1 MIAPQKLTAAL
12 RSLQTTPTRWF
23 AVLGASA
30 VLLLVPFL
38 LRLDGRPH
46 ADWLNFI
53 GRFHPLLVHLPIG
66 MLVLL
71 PLLEIAGTANP
82 ALREA
87 AGFVLRIA
95 VVFCAITLTL
105 GIVLAY
111 GSGVTGTTVTLHMW
125 SGILLLIGLLLCFT
139 VRPEW
144 AAGQAPRVY
153 PMVLAGTLLTLVC
166 TGHLGGSLTH
176 GSEYLVRYLPGPLK
190 RFIASG
196 SQGSDAAYVG
206 SVYMR
211 SIHPILDAKCVACH
225 GANKQH
231 AGLRL
236 DLYELLMNGG
246 KHGPVLAPRNAEGSL
261 LLERVTLSPSDRHFM
276 PAEGRTP
283 LTSDEI
289 SAIRAWILAGASPSA
304 TSVPGITLAAM
315 NAALPLEPVGD
326 YSSLMKQIRQMQQ
339 SSGAKLV
346 AVSATPSDGLILRT
360 IDMAASFDDAQLA
373 HFQQF
378 APFIA
383 EAELARTAV
392 TDASMDTISKF
403 THLRALHLE
412 GTALTGTTLAKLSP
426 LSELTYLNLSGTKV
440 TSSALAPLR
449 DMPNLRHL
457 YLFDTPAESASTAA
471 PTTLK
476 TPRSRTDGGAQQMP
490 AIQHH

>member
-1 MIAPQKLTAAL
+1 LIALQKLTATL
-12 RSLQTTPTRWF
+12 RSLRTQTTPTRWF
-23 AVLGASA
+23 AVLATST
-30 VLLLVPFL
+30 VLVLIPFL

-46 ADWLNFI
+46 ADWLQLL

-71 PLLEIAGTANP
+71 PLLEIAGTAKP

-87 AGFVLRIA
+87 AEFVLPIA
-95 VVFCAITLTL
+95 VVLCAITLTL
-105 GIVLAY
+105 GILLAY

-139 VRPEW
+139 LRPAW

-153 PMVLAGTLLTLVC
+153 PLVLAGTLLTLIW

-176 GSEYLVRYLPGPLK
+176 GSEYLVRYLPGPVK
-190 RFIASG
+190 RLIASG

-225 GANKQH
+225 GANKEQ

-236 DLYELLMNGG
+236 DLYELLLKGG
-246 KHGPVLAPRNAEGSL
+246 KHGPVLAPRNPEGSL
-261 LLERVTLSPSDRHFM
+261 LLQRVTLSPSDRHFM

-304 TSVPGITLAAM
+304 SSIPGISLAAVK
-315 NAALPLEPVGD
+315 ADLPLEPVGD
-326 YSSLMKQIRQMQQ
+326 YSGLMNQIRQMQQ

-346 AVSATPSDGLILRT
+346 AVSAIPSDGLILRT
-360 IDMAASFDDAQLA
+360 VDVAASFDDAQLA

-378 APFIA
+378 APFIV
-383 EAELARTAV
+383 EVELGRTAV
-392 TDASMDTISKF
+392 TDASMDTISQF

-412 GTALTGTTLAKLSP
+412 GTALTGRTLAKLSP

-440 TSSALAPLR
+440 TTSALTALKNV
-449 DMPNLRHL
+449 PNLRHV

-471 PTTLK
+471 LTNLK
-476 TPRSRTDGGAQQMP
+476 TAQ
-490 AIQHH
+490 